1 MTNMKDNL
9 KEEYLDILNKIDEL
23 TKVFDGLEKE
33 TIELKVRYHENPK
46 DEALL
51 VEIKNHEEKYKK
63 LYQQMQVLNLEAKA
77 LKDKYSK

>member
-9 KEEYLDILNKIDEL
+9 KEEYLDILNKIEL
-23 TKVFDGLEKE
+23 TNVFDGLEKE

-51 VEIKNHEEKYKK
+51 VEIKNHEAKYKK
-63 LYQQMQVLNLEAKA
+63 LYQQMQVLNLDAKA
-77 LKDKYSK
+77 LKDKNSK